1 MRNKFENIT
10 ILHSSNRFH
19 FSFNY
24 FNFRMRVCLLPHR
37 SKFRS
42 VPRHAKILKQS
53 LNVPNI
59 NSQIE
64 LKLNFSF
71 LTECAAG
78 WREFSPG
85 TSKAKTEIQKKN
97 FFHRSINFMFVFC
110 AMYFP
115 WHYCFCCSGGE
126 KSSVCPGECE
136 SSESSIE
143 LVRFRNHI
151 TILTP
156 KAVARF

>member
-42 VPRHAKILKQS
+42 VPRHAKVLKQS

-85 TSKAKTEIQKKN
+85 TSKAKTEIQKKKL
-97 FFHRSINFMFVFC
+97 FPPLHKLHVCILCHVFSLTLLFLLLGRRKVVGVSGWMWEFRKFHRV
-110 AMYFP
+110 
-115 WHYCFCCSGGE
+115 GE
-126 KSSVCPGECE
+126 VP
-136 SSESSIE
+136 
-143 LVRFRNHI
+143 
-151 TILTP
+151 
-156 KAVARF
+156 